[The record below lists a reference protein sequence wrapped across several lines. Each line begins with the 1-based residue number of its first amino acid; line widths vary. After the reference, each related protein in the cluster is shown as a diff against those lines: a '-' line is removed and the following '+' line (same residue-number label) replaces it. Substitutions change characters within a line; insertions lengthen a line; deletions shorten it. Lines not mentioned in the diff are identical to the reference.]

1 MESELI
7 AERLHA
13 HIAAKYAV
21 PANDADFTRDV
32 HLFDYGY
39 IDSFGAVALVAF
51 VQSEFHVTVSQTDR
65 IAYSMNTINE
75 IADFVSLRL
84 TGEL

>member
-7 AERLHA
+7 AERLRA
-13 HIAAKYAV
+13 HIAEEYAV
-21 PANDADFTRDV
+21 PASDADFTLDV

-51 VQSEFHVTVSQTDR
+51 VQSEFQVTVSQSDR

-84 TGEL
+84 KGEL